1 MKQKQR
7 RGNPLLPFLQIPFPL
22 FTSSLLFTPSTKPNQ
37 TKPIH
42 CSFFPY
48 TQKFLTTT
56 IKTNTPKAKKKKK
69 KKKEEERNNAT
80 AIVHGD
86 IVGNGID
93 IGATIQDPI
102 EEASDIEPGSRQ
114 ARSWANHG
122 QDRWCHRLCGALVQR
137 LQHDQD
143 PEALD
148 R

>member
-7 RGNPLLPFLQIPFPL
+7 RGNPLLPFLPNSIFSVHIFP
-22 FTSSLLFTPSTKPNQ
+22 SLHSINQTKPNQ
-37 TKPIH
+37 FIALFSHTPKNPNNNNNKNQQH
-42 CSFFPY
+42 PQ
-48 TQKFLTTT
+48 TQK
-56 IKTNTPKAKKKKK
+56 KEKKK
-69 KKKEEERNNAT
+69 ERNNAT

-102 EEASDIEPGSRQ
+102 EEASDIEPGPRQ

>member
-7 RGNPLLPFLQIPFPL
+7 TEKRKPTPSFPSKFHFLHSHLPS
-22 FTSSLLFTPSTKPNQ
+22 SSLQQPNQ
-37 TKPIH
+37 TKPNQFIALFIH
-42 CSFFPY
+42 TPKNPNNNNKN
-48 TQKFLTTT
+48 QQH
-56 IKTNTPKAKKKKK
+56 PKAKKQKKK
-69 KKKEEERNNAT
+69 TERNNAT

-102 EEASDIEPGSRQ
+102 KEASDIGPGSRQ
-114 ARSWANHG
+114 AWSWANHG

>member
-1 MKQKQR
+1 MEAKTKKR
-7 RGNPLLPFLQIPFPL
+7 KPTPSFPSKFHFLCSHLPFSSLHQPNQ
-22 FTSSLLFTPSTKPNQ
+22 TNSLLFF
-37 TKPIH
+37 PIH
-42 CSFFPY
+42 PKIL
-48 TQKFLTTT
+48 TTTT
-56 IKTNTPKAKKKKK
+56 IKTNNTPKAKKKRKK
-69 KKKEEERNNAT
+69 KERNNAT

-102 EEASDIEPGSRQ
+102 EEASDNGPGSRQ
-114 ARSWANHG
+114 AWSWANHG

>member
-7 RGNPLLPFLQIPFPL
+7 RGNPLLPFLPNSIFSVHIFP
-22 FTSSLLFTPSTKPNQ
+22 SLHSINQTKPNQ
-37 TKPIH
+37 TNSLLFFPIH
-42 CSFFPY
+42 PKIL
-48 TQKFLTTT
+48 TTTTT
-56 IKTNTPKAKKKKK
+56 IKTNNTPKAKKKRKK
-69 KKKEEERNNAT
+69 KERNNAT

-93 IGATIQDPI
+93 FGATIQDPI
-102 EEASDIEPGSRQ
+102 EEASDNGPGSRQ
-114 ARSWANHG
+114 AWSWANHG

>member
-37 TKPIH
+37 FIALFSH
-42 CSFFPY
+42 
-48 TQKFLTTT
+48 
-56 IKTNTPKAKKKKK
+56 TPKNPNNNNNKNQQHPQTQKKKKK
-69 KKKEEERNNAT
+69 KERNNAT

-102 EEASDIEPGSRQ
+102 EEASDNGPGSRQ
-114 ARSWANHG
+114 AWSWANHG